1 MRLIFCYE
9 KILVCQKEIEGR
21 KDKVY
26 CSLSCKSANQYEQ
39 RQEDE
44 AHFYKVDRQLKKN
57 RTILK
62 RYNKVGKTTLRKEV
76 LLAEGFAPSF
86 FTNYWKNKQGQVYL
100 FCYEYGYL
108 SLKEGDKKK
117 YLLITWQPYMNR

>member
-1 MRLIFCYE
+1 MKKC
-9 KILVCQKEIEGR
+9 LVCQKEIEGR